1 MIRQPRITGI
11 APGPDEESERFQC
24 NGCEVVLPEE
34 DFIFKTMRAVEVF
47 ECPDCGTVFQ
57 PKDNLVTR
65 DEAMMDKFIAEHE
78 AAWDDDE

>member
-34 DFIFKTMRAVEVF
+34 DWIQKTMRAVEIF

-57 PKDNLVTR
+57 PDDNIVTLNDQECDR
-65 DEAMMDKFIAEHE
+65 RIAQYE
-78 AAWDDDE
+78 AAWGEDE